1 MHVNYLIRPV
11 ISRHMSTSIVTMY
24 FFIIY
29 IFLHKVDI
37 MFSNIIKKLLGH
49 YLIQKYIKNL
59 K

>member
-1 MHVNYLIRPV
+1 
-11 ISRHMSTSIVTMY
+11 MY
-24 FFIIY
+24 FFIVY